1 MNQRSIK
8 DARDDCRRTVT
19 SAGTCGWSKRLRL
32 LLLLFLIPVPSVVAA
47 DPRPDTLLVMFW
59 NVENFFHYKSEGRGG
74 SEEEFSSFGS
84 RHWTRRRYLR
94 KCNAIAKTI
103 LAAAAA
109 GTERAERE
117 AEAAGAA
124 AAERAEQAAGMEGEA
139 RAEGAVRAAAVG
151 RLPDA
156 VGFAEVENRKALT
169 GLLRETIL
177 RKTDYAIVHF
187 DSPDRRGIDCA
198 LLYRPSTL
206 GEVRAEA
213 KHLYDSAGTV
223 IPTRDILVAVFDSI
237 AILVNHHPSK
247 VGSAGGSG
255 RSVAMARMDALVDSL
270 ARAGCRRILC
280 IGDFNDDVWRNG
292 ADPGVVRSRR
302 AQPGN
307 DGPSNAPQAPAK
319 SPPSHSSSRG
329 TIKYNGEWE
338 KIDGCFYRGPGTA
351 EETVLAFP
359 FLLEE
364 DRAYGGVKPR
374 RTYSGPRWKGGVSDH
389 LPICVSIA
397 P

>member
-8 DARDDCRRTVT
+8 DARVDRRRAVT

-32 LLLLFLIPVPSVVAA
+32 LLLFFLIPVPSVVAA

-59 NVENFFHYKSEGRGG
+59 NVENFFHYKSEGQGG

-109 GTERAERE
+109 A
-117 AEAAGAA
+117 
-124 AAERAEQAAGMEGEA
+124 
-139 RAEGAVRAAAVG
+139 G

-177 RKTDYAIVHF
+177 RKTDYEIVHF

-206 GEVRAEA
+206 GQVRAEA
-213 KHLYDSAGTV
+213 KHLYDSTGAV

-247 VGSAGGSG
+247 VGSAGGAG
-255 RSVAMARMDALVDSL
+255 RSAAMARMDALVDSL
-270 ARAGCRRILC
+270 AQAGCRRILC
-280 IGDFNDDVWRNG
+280 VGDFNDDVWRNG
-292 ADPGVVRSRR
+292 ADPGVVRSGR
-302 AQPGN
+302 ALPGN
-307 DGPSNAPQAPAK
+307 
-319 SPPSHSSSRG
+319 RG

-338 KIDGCFYRGPGTA
+338 KIDGCFYRGPGAA

>member
-8 DARDDCRRTVT
+8 YARVDRRRAIT
-19 SAGTCGWSKRLRL
+19 SAGTCRWSTRLRL
-32 LLLLFLIPVPSVVAA
+32 LLLLFLIPEPSVVAA

-59 NVENFFHYKSEGRGG
+59 NVENFFHYKSEGQGG

-103 LAAAAA
+103 LAAS
-109 GTERAERE
+109 
-117 AEAAGAA
+117 
-124 AAERAEQAAGMEGEA
+124 AERAEQAAGTEW
-139 RAEGAVRAAAVG
+139 AEGAERASMAAGTADSERG

-206 GEVRAEA
+206 GQVRAEA
-213 KHLYDSAGTV
+213 KHLYDSTGAV

-247 VGSAGGSG
+247 VGSSGGAG

-292 ADPGVVRSRR
+292 ADPGVVRSGW

-307 DGPSNAPQAPAK
+307 D
-319 SPPSHSSSRG
+319 G

-338 KIDGCFYRGPGTA
+338 KIDGCFYRGPGAA

>member
-1 MNQRSIK
+1 M
-8 DARDDCRRTVT
+8 
-19 SAGTCGWSKRLRL
+19 SAGTCRWPKRLRL
-32 LLLLFLIPVPSVVAA
+32 LLLLFLIPEPSLVAA

-59 NVENFFHYKSEGRGG
+59 NVENFFHYKSEGQGG

-109 GTERAERE
+109 AGTEWAVRAER
-117 AEAAGAA
+117 AAS
-124 AAERAEQAAGMEGEA
+124 AERAEQAAGTEWAE
-139 RAEGAVRAAAVG
+139 RAEGAERASMAAGTAAAELG
-151 RLPDA
+151 RLPDV

-206 GEVRAEA
+206 GQVRAEA
-213 KHLYDSAGTV
+213 KHLYDSAGAV

-247 VGSAGGSG
+247 VGSVGGAG

-270 ARAGCRRILC
+270 VQAGCRRILC
-280 IGDFNDDVWRNG
+280 VGDFNDDVWRNG

-338 KIDGCFYRGPGTA
+338 KIDGCFYRGSGVA

>member
-8 DARDDCRRTVT
+8 YAQVDRRRAVT

-32 LLLLFLIPVPSVVAA
+32 FLLLFLIPVPSVVAA
-47 DPRPDTLLVMFW
+47 DRLAGAPSHEPISPAPDPRPDTLLVMFW
-59 NVENFFHYKSEGRGG
+59 NVENFFHYKSEGQGG

-109 GTERAERE
+109 
-117 AEAAGAA
+117 
-124 AAERAEQAAGMEGEA
+124 
-139 RAEGAVRAAAVG
+139 VG

-177 RKTDYAIVHF
+177 RKTDYEIVHF

-213 KHLYDSAGTV
+213 KHLYDSAGAV

-247 VGSAGGSG
+247 VGTSGGAG

-280 IGDFNDDVWRNG
+280 VGDFNDDVWRNG
-292 ADPGVVRSRR
+292 ADPGVVRSGR

-319 SPPSHSSSRG
+319 SPPAPSNTPPSHSSSRG

>member
-8 DARDDCRRTVT
+8 DARVDRRRAVT

-59 NVENFFHYKSEGRGG
+59 NVENFFHYKSEGQGG

-109 GTERAERE
+109 
-117 AEAAGAA
+117 
-124 AAERAEQAAGMEGEA
+124 
-139 RAEGAVRAAAVG
+139 G

-213 KHLYDSAGTV
+213 KHLYDSAGSV

-247 VGSAGGSG
+247 VGSAGGAG
-255 RSVAMARMDALVDSL
+255 RSVAMARMDTLCDSL

-280 IGDFNDDVWRNG
+280 VGDFNDDVWRNG

-319 SPPSHSSSRG
+319 SPPAPSNTPPSPSSSRG

-338 KIDGCFYRGPGTA
+338 KIDGCFYRGPGAA

>member
-8 DARDDCRRTVT
+8 DARVDRRRAVT

-47 DPRPDTLLVMFW
+47 DRLAGAPSQEPISPTPDPRPDTLLVMFW
-59 NVENFFHYKSEGRGG
+59 NVENFFHYKSEGLGG

-103 LAAAAA
+103 LAAAVAGSERSEQEA
-109 GTERAERE
+109 GTERS
-117 AEAAGAA
+117 AGS
-124 AAERAEQAAGMEGEA
+124 
-139 RAEGAVRAAAVG
+139 AVG

-206 GEVRAEA
+206 GQVRAEA
-213 KHLYDSAGTV
+213 KHLYDSSGAV

-247 VGSAGGSG
+247 VGSAGGAG
-255 RSVAMARMDALVDSL
+255 RSVAMARMDALRDSL
-270 ARAGCRRILC
+270 AQAGCRRILC

-292 ADPGVVRSRR
+292 ADPGVVRSGR
-302 AQPGN
+302 ALPGN
-307 DGPSNAPQAPAK
+307 
-319 SPPSHSSSRG
+319 RG

>member
-8 DARDDCRRTVT
+8 DARVDRRRAVT

-32 LLLLFLIPVPSVVAA
+32 LLLLFLIPGPSVVAA
-47 DPRPDTLLVMFW
+47 DRLAGAPSQEPISPTPDPRPDTLLVMFW
-59 NVENFFHYKSEGRGG
+59 NVENFFHYKSEGQGG

-103 LAAAAA
+103 LAAAVAGSERSEQEA
-109 GTERAERE
+109 GTERS
-117 AEAAGAA
+117 AGS
-124 AAERAEQAAGMEGEA
+124 
-139 RAEGAVRAAAVG
+139 AVG

-206 GEVRAEA
+206 GQVRAEA
-213 KHLYDSAGTV
+213 KHLYDSSGAV

-247 VGSAGGSG
+247 VGSAGGAG
-255 RSVAMARMDALVDSL
+255 RSVAMARMDAICDSL
-270 ARAGCRRILC
+270 AQAGCRRILC

-292 ADPGVVRSRR
+292 ADPGVVRSGR
-302 AQPGN
+302 ALPGN
-307 DGPSNAPQAPAK
+307 
-319 SPPSHSSSRG
+319 RG

>member
-8 DARDDCRRTVT
+8 DARVDRRRAVT

-47 DPRPDTLLVMFW
+47 DRLAGAPSQEPISPTPDPRPDTLLVMFW
-59 NVENFFHYKSEGRGG
+59 NVENFFHYKSEGQGG

-103 LAAAAA
+103 LAAAVAGSERPEQEA
-109 GTERAERE
+109 GTERSAES
-117 AEAAGAA
+117 
-124 AAERAEQAAGMEGEA
+124 A
-139 RAEGAVRAAAVG
+139 RG

-206 GEVRAEA
+206 GQVRAEA
-213 KHLYDSAGTV
+213 KHLYDSSGAV

-247 VGSAGGSG
+247 VGSAGGAG
-255 RSVAMARMDALVDSL
+255 RSVAMARMDALRDSL
-270 ARAGCRRILC
+270 AQAGCRRILC

-292 ADPGVVRSRR
+292 ADPGVVRSGR
-302 AQPGN
+302 ALPGN
-307 DGPSNAPQAPAK
+307 
-319 SPPSHSSSRG
+319 RG

-338 KIDGCFYRGPGTA
+338 KIDGCFYRGPGAA
-351 EETVLAFP
+351 EETVLNFP

>member
-8 DARDDCRRTVT
+8 DARVDRRRAVT

-109 GTERAERE
+109 
-117 AEAAGAA
+117 
-124 AAERAEQAAGMEGEA
+124 
-139 RAEGAVRAAAVG
+139 VG

-177 RKTDYAIVHF
+177 RKTDYTIVHF

-213 KHLYDSAGTV
+213 KHLYDSTGAV
-223 IPTRDILVAVFDSI
+223 IPTRDILVAVFDSL

-247 VGSAGGSG
+247 VGSAGGAG

-280 IGDFNDDVWRNG
+280 VGDFNDDVWRNG
-292 ADPGVVRSRR
+292 ADPGVVRSGR

-319 SPPSHSSSRG
+319 SPPAPSNTPPSHSSSRG

-338 KIDGCFYRGPGTA
+338 KIDGCFYRGPGAA
-351 EETVLAFP
+351 EETVLTFP

>member
-1 MNQRSIK
+1 
-8 DARDDCRRTVT
+8 
-19 SAGTCGWSKRLRL
+19 
-32 LLLLFLIPVPSVVAA
+32 
-47 DPRPDTLLVMFW
+47 
-59 NVENFFHYKSEGRGG
+59 
-74 SEEEFSSFGS
+74 
-84 RHWTRRRYLR
+84 
-94 KCNAIAKTI
+94 
-103 LAAAAA
+103 
-109 GTERAERE
+109 
-117 AEAAGAA
+117 
-124 AAERAEQAAGMEGEA
+124 
-139 RAEGAVRAAAVG
+139 
-151 RLPDA
+151 
-156 VGFAEVENRKALT
+156 
-169 GLLRETIL
+169 
-177 RKTDYAIVHF
+177 
-187 DSPDRRGIDCA
+187 
-198 LLYRPSTL
+198 
-206 GEVRAEA
+206 
-213 KHLYDSAGTV
+213 
-223 IPTRDILVAVFDSI
+223 
-237 AILVNHHPSK
+237 
-247 VGSAGGSG
+247 
-255 RSVAMARMDALVDSL
+255 MARMDALVDSL

-280 IGDFNDDVWRNG
+280 VGDFNDDVWRNG

-338 KIDGCFYRGPGTA
+338 KIDGCFYRGPGAA

>member
-1 MNQRSIK
+1 MNQRFIK
-8 DARDDCRRTVT
+8 DARVDRRRAVT

-47 DPRPDTLLVMFW
+47 DRLAGAPSQEPISPTPDPRPDTLLVMFW
-59 NVENFFHYKSEGRGG
+59 NVENFFHYKSEGLGG

-103 LAAAAA
+103 LAAAVAGSERSERSEQEA
-109 GTERAERE
+109 GTERSAES
-117 AEAAGAA
+117 
-124 AAERAEQAAGMEGEA
+124 A
-139 RAEGAVRAAAVG
+139 RG

-206 GEVRAEA
+206 GQVRAEA
-213 KHLYDSAGTV
+213 KHLYDSAGAV

-237 AILVNHHPSK
+237 ALLVNHHPSK
-247 VGSAGGSG
+247 VGSAGGAG
-255 RSVAMARMDALVDSL
+255 RSVAMARMDALCDSL
-270 ARAGCRRILC
+270 AQAGCRRILC
-280 IGDFNDDVWRNG
+280 IGDFNDDVWRNAA
-292 ADPGVVRSRR
+292 ADPGVVRSGR
-302 AQPGN
+302 ALPGN
-307 DGPSNAPQAPAK
+307 
-319 SPPSHSSSRG
+319 RG

>member
-1 MNQRSIK
+1 
-8 DARDDCRRTVT
+8 
-19 SAGTCGWSKRLRL
+19 
-32 LLLLFLIPVPSVVAA
+32 
-47 DPRPDTLLVMFW
+47 
-59 NVENFFHYKSEGRGG
+59 
-74 SEEEFSSFGS
+74 
-84 RHWTRRRYLR
+84 
-94 KCNAIAKTI
+94 
-103 LAAAAA
+103 
-109 GTERAERE
+109 
-117 AEAAGAA
+117 
-124 AAERAEQAAGMEGEA
+124 
-139 RAEGAVRAAAVG
+139 
-151 RLPDA
+151 

-206 GEVRAEA
+206 GQVRAEA
-213 KHLYDSAGTV
+213 KHLYDSSGAV

-247 VGSAGGSG
+247 VGSAGGAG
-255 RSVAMARMDALVDSL
+255 RSVAMARMDALCDSL
-270 ARAGCRRILC
+270 AQAGCRRILC
-280 IGDFNDDVWRNG
+280 VGDFNDDVWRKG
-292 ADPGVVRSRR
+292 ADPGVVRPGR

-319 SPPSHSSSRG
+319 SPPAHSSPRG

-338 KIDGCFYRGPGTA
+338 KIDGCFYRGPGVA
-351 EETVLAFP
+351 AETVLRFP

>member
-8 DARDDCRRTVT
+8 DARVDRRRAVT

-47 DPRPDTLLVMFW
+47 DRLAGAPSQEPISPTPDPRPDTLLVMCW
-59 NVENFFHYKSEGRGG
+59 SVEDVFHYTAEGLCG

-103 LAAAAA
+103 LAA
-109 GTERAERE
+109 GTAESER
-117 AEAAGAA
+117 
-124 AAERAEQAAGMEGEA
+124 
-139 RAEGAVRAAAVG
+139 G

-156 VGFAEVENRKALT
+156 VGFAEVENRKALA

-177 RKTDYAIVHF
+177 RKTDYEIVHF

-206 GEVRAEA
+206 GQVRAEA
-213 KHLYDSAGTV
+213 KHLYDSTGAV

-270 ARAGCRRILC
+270 AKAGCRRILC

-292 ADPGVVRSRR
+292 ADPGVVRSRW
-302 AQPGN
+302 APPGN

-338 KIDGCFYRGPGTA
+338 KIDGCFYRGPGAA

>member
-8 DARDDCRRTVT
+8 DARVDRRRAVT
-19 SAGTCGWSKRLRL
+19 SAGTCRWSKRLRL
-32 LLLLFLIPVPSVVAA
+32 LLLLFLIPVPSVVVADRLA
-47 DPRPDTLLVMFW
+47 GAPSHEPISPAPDPRPDTLLVMFW
-59 NVENFFHYKSEGRGG
+59 NVENFFHYKSEGQGG

-103 LAAAAA
+103 LAA
-109 GTERAERE
+109 GT
-117 AEAAGAA
+117 A
-124 AAERAEQAAGMEGEA
+124 AAEL
-139 RAEGAVRAAAVG
+139 G

-213 KHLYDSAGTV
+213 KHLYDSTGAV

-247 VGSAGGSG
+247 VGSAGGAG
-255 RSVAMARMDALVDSL
+255 RSVAMARMDALCDSL
-270 ARAGCRRILC
+270 AQAGCRRILC
-280 IGDFNDDVWRNG
+280 IGG
-292 ADPGVVRSRR
+292 
-302 AQPGN
+302 Q
-307 DGPSNAPQAPAK
+307 
-319 SPPSHSSSRG
+319 
-329 TIKYNGEWE
+329 
-338 KIDGCFYRGPGTA
+338 
-351 EETVLAFP
+351 
-359 FLLEE
+359 
-364 DRAYGGVKPR
+364 
-374 RTYSGPRWKGGVSDH
+374 
-389 LPICVSIA
+389 
-397 P
+397 

>member
-1 MNQRSIK
+1 
-8 DARDDCRRTVT
+8 
-19 SAGTCGWSKRLRL
+19 
-32 LLLLFLIPVPSVVAA
+32 
-47 DPRPDTLLVMFW
+47 
-59 NVENFFHYKSEGRGG
+59 
-74 SEEEFSSFGS
+74 
-84 RHWTRRRYLR
+84 
-94 KCNAIAKTI
+94 
-103 LAAAAA
+103 
-109 GTERAERE
+109 
-117 AEAAGAA
+117 
-124 AAERAEQAAGMEGEA
+124 
-139 RAEGAVRAAAVG
+139 
-151 RLPDA
+151 

-206 GEVRAEA
+206 GQVRAEA
-213 KHLYDSAGTV
+213 KHLYDSSGAV

-247 VGSAGGSG
+247 VGTAGGAG
-255 RSVAMARMDALVDSL
+255 RSVAMARMDALRDSL
-270 ARAGCRRILC
+270 AQAGCRRILC

-292 ADPGVVRSRR
+292 ADPGVVRSGR
-302 AQPGN
+302 ALPGN
-307 DGPSNAPQAPAK
+307 
-319 SPPSHSSSRG
+319 RG